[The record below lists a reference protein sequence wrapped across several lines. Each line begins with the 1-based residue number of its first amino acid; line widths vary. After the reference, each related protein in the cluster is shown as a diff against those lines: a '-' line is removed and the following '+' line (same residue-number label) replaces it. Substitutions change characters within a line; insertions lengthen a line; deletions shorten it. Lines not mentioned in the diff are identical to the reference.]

1 MRRRASSGGLALVL
15 LTGAL
20 VAAGVAQPAA
30 ACACGA
36 PAPPDG
42 VRVTVGQEQALVSY
56 ADGVERIDLV
66 LDMLA
71 DGAETGLVLPTPT
84 PATVS
89 RGDPALFEA
98 LDRQTE
104 PEVVVRQD
112 WWGAMGDGGAGGAPP
127 TVLSEVDLGPVQAVT
142 LAASD
147 TDGLREWLDANGY
160 GIAPGVQAL
169 LGDYVSRGWSFA
181 ALKLTGE
188 QTLDGQLDPV
198 RFEFTTEAPVYP
210 PAALPGVGGSAERAP
225 LPPGR
230 RPHGGGVPRWCG
242 AARGR
247 HMGEVP
253 STKSELMPLGAYLTV
268 VDAYF
273 FDPATQITG
282 DLDIRSTGERRDYAP
297 VTERT
302 EYPQLGGLPLGYI
315 IVGLGGLLAAMLAF
329 LAITSIRVRR
339 S

>member
-1 MRRRASSGGLALVL
+1 MTRRGFA
-15 LTGAL
+15 GAL
-20 VAAGVAQPAA
+20 AIAALTAGLTSFGLAQPAS

-36 PAPPDG
+36 PTPPDG
-42 VRVTVGQEQALVSY
+42 VRVTVGQEQALVTF
-56 ADGVERIDLV
+56 DGGVERIDLV

-89 RGDPALFEA
+89 LGDSALFDA

-112 WWGAMGDGGAGGAPP
+112 WWGGMGDGSAGGAPP

-147 TDGLREWLDANGY
+147 ADGLNDWLDSNGY

-169 LGDYVSRGWSFA
+169 LGDYVDRGWSFA

-198 RFEFTTEAPVYP
+198 RFEFTTDSPVYP
-210 PAALPGVGGSAERAP
+210 LLLSQASAEPQSVRLYLVGEERMEASFPDGAELPGDVTWA
-225 LPPGR
+225 
-230 RPHGGGVPRWCG
+230 GVVDEP
-242 AARGR
+242 
-247 HMGEVP
+247 
-253 STKSELMPLGAYLTV
+253 ELMPLGAYLTV

-282 DLDIRSTGERRDYAP
+282 DLDIRSTGERADYAP

-302 EYPQLGGLPLGYI
+302 EYVQLGGVPLG
-315 IVGLGGLLAAMLAF
+315 IVLLAVGALFGLMLAVV
-329 LAITSIRVRR
+329 LVGRVARRRR